1 MTDVTQWEEFL
12 ESEVPI
18 VLQAGANWCGPCNML
33 KPMVTSVAKKYEGS
47 VQYVYMDI
55 DKF

>member
-1 MTDVTQWEEFL
+1 MIEMSDVTQWEEFL

-33 KPMVTSVAKKYEGS
+33 KPMVTNVAKKYEGS
-47 VQYVYMDI
+47 V
-55 DKF
+55 